1 MKTVYDIIWANI
13 YSALNRILILIC
25 DRSENKAAI
34 LASLSDEAKLKRRRK
49 TTIGI
54 QITFIS
60 WMLELIGICITMSRL
75 WLFQSQNSGEW
86 TDRIFALFDFFMC
99 LIAIPLSYL
108 LNDETIKIAI
118 QVKGWIAFLR
128 RSTRVQ

>member
-1 MKTVYDIIWANI
+1 M
-13 YSALNRILILIC
+13 IC
-25 DRSENKAAI
+25 NRSENKATI
-34 LASLSDEAKLKRRRK
+34 LASLSDEAKVKRRRK

-60 WMLELIGICITMSRL
+60 WMLELIGICITITRL
-75 WLFQSQNSGEW
+75 WLFQRQDIGEW
-86 TDRIFALFDFFMC
+86 TDRIFTLFDFFMC
-99 LIAIPLSYL
+99 LIPIPLSYL

-118 QVKGWIAFLR
+118 QVKGWVAFLR

>member
-1 MKTVYDIIWANI
+1 MKIYIYQNI
-13 YSALNRILILIC
+13 DAAFNRILNLLC
-25 DRSENKAAI
+25 NRSENKASI
-34 LASLSDEAKLKRRRK
+34 LASLSEDAKRKRRRK

-60 WMLELIGICITMSRL
+60 WMLELIGICITISRL
-75 WLFQSQNSGEW
+75 WLFQSKNNGEW

-99 LIAIPLSYL
+99 LIPIPLSYL

-118 QVKGWIAFLR
+118 QLKGWIAFLR

>member
-1 MKTVYDIIWANI
+1 MKILYIYQNI
-13 YSALNRILILIC
+13 DSAFNRILNLLC
-25 DRSENKAAI
+25 NRSENKASI
-34 LASLSDEAKLKRRRK
+34 LASLSEDAKRKRRRK

-60 WMLELIGICITMSRL
+60 WMLELIGICITISRL
-75 WLFQSQNSGEW
+75 WLFQSKNSGEW

-99 LIAIPLSYL
+99 LIPIPLSYL

-118 QVKGWIAFLR
+118 QLKGWIAFLR